1 VKFLDGEKIYLR
13 GLEEQDLEGNNYL
26 KWLNSQEVNS
36 FNSHGRFAY
45 SKEQAKAYIE
55 GSYADS
61 TKLVLA
67 IVEKS
72 SNLHIGNIA
81 LQSIDTINRSAELAI
96 MIGEKPAHG
105 IGYEASK
112 LIIEHGFSEL
122 NLHRI
127 YCGTSSENIAMQKLA
142 LKLGMQLEGRRKEAL
157 FKHGKYVDIL
167 EYGIIK
173 E

>member
-1 VKFLDGEKIYLR
+1 MIFLDAERIYLR
-13 GLEEQDLEGNNYL
+13 GLEAQDLEGDYVA
-26 KWLNSQEVNS
+26 WLNSQEVNA

-55 GSYADS
+55 GTYADS

-67 IVEKS
+67 IVDKKS
-72 SNLHIGNIA
+72 DKHIGNIA

-96 MIGEKPAHG
+96 MIGEKRAHG

-112 LIIEHGFSEL
+112 LLIAHGFNEL

-127 YCGTSSENIAMQKLA
+127 YCGTSSENIGMQKLA

-157 FKHGKYVDIL
+157 FKHGKYVDIV
-167 EYGIIK
+167 EYGIIN
-173 E
+173 